1 MSVDKYIGFRI
12 ASIVLYAIWSFSSYG
27 TPIFRDH
34 SLTLSGLI
42 GYTDFKDP
50 VDQQLVIS
58 HYVTDLLTNSHKH
71 AHPSVLISAKQQ
83 LNFEANKIHKIMLGP
98 ALYFQKLH
106 YSGDVWELML
116 PEFYNYQYDYTSN
129 NVNFL
134 IEGDLYF
141 NPVSTWLIPFATA
154 GLGFGVAYVHYDDYA
169 LPGIDPVSER
179 HHFDSS
185 IKGIYQLGAGLVVPV
200 NPNWSINL
208 RYAYIHMGKV
218 HTTPNSL
225 GPIKFVLNNQ
235 NILIGI
241 NYSI

>member
-1 MSVDKYIGFRI
+1 MNFNHCEYSKRTSVDKCIGFRI
-12 ASIVLYAIWSFSSYG
+12 ASIVLYALWSFSSYG

-50 VDQQLVIS
+50 IDQQLVIS

-71 AHPSVLISAKQQ
+71 DHPSVLISAKQQ

-129 NVNFL
+129 NVNF
-134 IEGDLYF
+134 
-141 NPVSTWLIPFATA
+141 
-154 GLGFGVAYVHYDDYA
+154 
-169 LPGIDPVSER
+169 
-179 HHFDSS
+179 
-185 IKGIYQLGAGLVVPV
+185 
-200 NPNWSINL
+200 
-208 RYAYIHMGKV
+208 
-218 HTTPNSL
+218 
-225 GPIKFVLNNQ
+225 
-235 NILIGI
+235 
-241 NYSI
+241 